1 MFARIGRLINLKPV
15 YVIDRSPSPAPSLP
29 VSPSGKSAL
38 GCNTCFPE
46 TVHLFFQSQDIG
58 LK

>member
-15 YVIDRSPSPAPSLP
+15 YVIDRSPSPVPGLP

-38 GCNTCFPE
+38 GCNTCFPG
-46 TVHLFFQSQDIG
+46 TVDLFSNRRILG
-58 LK
+58 